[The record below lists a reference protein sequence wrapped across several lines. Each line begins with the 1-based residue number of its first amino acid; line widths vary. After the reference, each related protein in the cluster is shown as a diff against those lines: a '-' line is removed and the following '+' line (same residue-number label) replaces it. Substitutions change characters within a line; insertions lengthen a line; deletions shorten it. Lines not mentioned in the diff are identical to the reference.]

1 MLNPTVIPLR
11 CISWQT
17 PALSSGS
24 THLDWIGVRC
34 WANVTAVYVKTIREK
49 MPIRR
54 FINPMTLRPLS
65 LAALLVLAG
74 CTTKTTTTSPVQR
87 PADVKAQLVRLMP
100 ANTADR
106 QGWATDITA
115 AFAAQGIE
123 PSDQNLCSVLAV
135 TEQESTFQANP
146 PVPGLPKIAWKEID
160 RRADQLHIPN
170 FLVHTALLIK
180 SSNGK
185 SYSERLDKVRTE
197 KDLSDIF
204 DDMIDS
210 VPMGQ
215 KLFGSLNPVH
225 TAGPMQVSIAFAE
238 AHAKGYPYPIDGS
251 IRREVFTRRGGMY
264 FGIAHLLG
272 YPADYSQPIYR
283 FADFNAGWYAS
294 RNAAFQ
300 SAVSRTTGI
309 PLALDGDL
317 INYGTDKPGTTELAV
332 RTLGKRLNM
341 SDSAIR
347 RALEKGD
354 LPEFADTDLYE
365 RVYALAEK
373 TTGKKL
379 PREMLPGIQ
388 LESPKITRKLTTAW
402 FAKRVDERRQR
413 CMTRASAG

>member
-1 MLNPTVIPLR
+1 ML
-11 CISWQT
+11 
-17 PALSSGS
+17 
-24 THLDWIGVRC
+24 
-34 WANVTAVYVKTIREK
+34 
-49 MPIRR
+49 IRR

-65 LAALLVLAG
+65 LVALLVLAG
-74 CTTKTTTTSPVQR
+74 CTTKTPTAPVQR

-238 AHAKGYPYPIDGS
+238 AHAKGYPYPIDGT
-251 IRREVFTRRGGMY
+251 IRLTANNTGYTR
-264 FGIAHLLG
+264 
-272 YPADYSQPIYR
+272 
-283 FADFNAGWYAS
+283 S
-294 RNAAFQ
+294 RAR
-300 SAVSRTTGI
+300 S
-309 PLALDGDL
+309 
-317 INYGTDKPGTTELAV
+317 
-332 RTLGKRLNM
+332 
-341 SDSAIR
+341 
-347 RALEKGD
+347 
-354 LPEFADTDLYE
+354 
-365 RVYALAEK
+365 
-373 TTGKKL
+373 
-379 PREMLPGIQ
+379 
-388 LESPKITRKLTTAW
+388 
-402 FAKRVDERRQR
+402 
-413 CMTRASAG
+413 

>member
-1 MLNPTVIPLR
+1 MFIGSLKMPAIMKGVIRSEQGKMLNPTVIPLR

-17 PALSSGS
+17 PALSSES

-146 PVPGLPKIAWKEID
+146 PVPGLPKIACSEIN
-160 RRADQLHIPN
+160 RRADQS
-170 FLVHTALLIK
+170 A
-180 SSNGK
+180 
-185 SYSERLDKVRTE
+185 YSQVFGAQYRFADQVIERQELQSTFGHGSHRKRPE
-197 KDLSDIF
+197 RYF
-204 DDMIDS
+204 DDMIGIRYRWAKAVWQLEPGAYRRADA
-210 VPMGQ
+210 GQ
-215 KLFGSLNPVH
+215 HRLCRK
-225 TAGPMQVSIAFAE
+225 T
-238 AHAKGYPYPIDGS
+238 HAKGLSVPRS
-251 IRREVFTRRGGMY
+251 TARSASEVFTRRGGMY
-264 FGIAHLLG
+264 FGIAHLFG
-272 YPADYSQPIYR
+272 YPADYSQPLYR

-300 SAVSRTTGI
+300 MPSAAR
-309 PLALDGDL
+309 LAFRWHWMA
-317 INYGTDKPGTTELAV
+317 T
-332 RTLGKRLNM
+332 
-341 SDSAIR
+341 
-347 RALEKGD
+347 
-354 LPEFADTDLYE
+354 
-365 RVYALAEK
+365 
-373 TTGKKL
+373 
-379 PREMLPGIQ
+379 
-388 LESPKITRKLTTAW
+388 
-402 FAKRVDERRQR
+402 
-413 CMTRASAG
+413 